1 MDDKTKKGEIES
13 EAKKTAEAIKD
24 SYIKTKETLNQ
35 IKSETE
41 ADLAKKE
48 TILNDYIEESNKY
61 KAKKNKQLDLMNEKL
76 KSLEN
81 DTSALFA
88 EMDNLTDLMDSYTDS
103 EVIQAVK
110 DRQLKEAKID
120 WKIEGDFPCPQNPIP

>member
-1 MDDKTKKGEIES
+1 MDDQAKKNEIES

-61 KAKKNKQLDLMNEKL
+61 KAQKNKQLDLMNEKL
-76 KSLEN
+76 KSLANEN
-81 DTSALFA
+81 DTSAFFA
-88 EMDNLTDLMDSYTDS
+88 EMDNLTDLMNSYSDAD
-103 EVIQAVK
+103 VIQAVK
-110 DRQLKEAKID
+110 DKQLKDARID
-120 WKIEGDFPCPQNPIP
+120 

>member
-1 MDDKTKKGEIES
+1 MDDKIKKGEIES

-88 EMDNLTDLMDSYTDS
+88 EMDNLTDLMDSYSDS

-110 DRQLKEAKID
+110 DRQLKDARID
-120 WKIEGDFPCPQNPIP
+120 